1 MVSRISRNSRS
12 RNSAFDPLPWSL
24 VNTARA
30 SSCRS
35 CSMSQRGLSWRNQIP
50 AAMTSP
56 GTTWK
61 ARGKRPVPQISYFL
75 RPIMRATL
83 TLEVTV
89 HLKAPVAKPLCNKEA
104 PRQHPLKQTTEL
116 STVLR
121 RGDFGLSLE
130 SANTNGNSEE
140 GLTQYIGT
148 TAESKPTEMPA
159 MNRPAII
166 IGMFLAP
173 A

>member
-1 MVSRISRNSRS
+1 
-12 RNSAFDPLPWSL
+12 
-24 VNTARA
+24 
-30 SSCRS
+30 
-35 CSMSQRGLSWRNQIP
+35 
-50 AAMTSP
+50 
-56 GTTWK
+56 
-61 ARGKRPVPQISYFL
+61 
-75 RPIMRATL
+75 MRATL

-166 IGMFLAP
+166 MGMFLAP